1 MRSPKNVLES
11 LTSKAANKD
20 YHYQRL
26 YRNLYNPAFFL
37 LAYERIQAKPG
48 NMTAGSDGKT
58 IDGMSMKRIEA
69 LIQKLKDFSYQ
80 PKPAR
85 RTYIPKANGKTRP
98 LGIPSFDDKL
108 VQEVVRMILES
119 IYDPT
124 FCATSHGFRPKR
136 SCHTALQHIKRNYT
150 GVKWFVE
157 GDIKGCFDH
166 VDHHVLVQILRRRI
180 ADEHFIGLIWKF
192 LKAGYMENWVYYNTY
207 SGTPQGSL
215 ISPILANIYLNELDV
230 FMAEYAK
237 TFNRGTKRKINPA
250 YKKPLDVRR
259 GKQAWLKRNGAKISE
274 EERREVMAQIQ
285 ELNIQLRSIPY
296 SDPMDTEYKR
306 VVYVRY
312 ADDFL
317 IGVIG
322 SKEDAK
328 QVKSDVGA
336 FIRERLHLEMSPE
349 KTLITHGNDLARFL
363 GYLITI
369 SQDRNCIRTSK
380 GAVQRIYSGKVKLYI
395 PKEKWLNRLISYGTL
410 KISYDKA
417 HGNKEVWEP
426 VRRPGLIRLDDIEI
440 LNQYNAEVR
449 GMYNYY
455 RLANNATVLNSFL
468 YVMKFSMYKT
478 FAGKYRTSMRK
489 IIRKYCHNGDFTVSY
504 PTKGRTK
511 SVVFY
516 NQGMRRNGRV
526 AVTENPDIIG
536 RANENRRYTSLTDR
550 LEGHVCEFCGAETE
564 DIEIHHVRKLKDLSG
579 KAEWERHMIARKRK
593 TMALCHPCHVKLHN
607 GKLD

>member
-1 MRSPKNVLES
+1 MRSPQNVLES
-11 LTSKAANKD
+11 LKSKATNTN

-26 YRNLYNPAFFL
+26 YRNLYNPEFYL
-37 LAYERIQAKPG
+37 LAYQRIQAKQG
-48 NMTAGSDGKT
+48 NMTAGADGKT
-58 IDGMSMKRIEA
+58 IDGMGMKRIEN
-69 LIQKLKDFSYQ
+69 LIEKLRDFSYQ

-108 VQEVVRMILES
+108 VQEVVRLILES
-119 IYDPT
+119 IYEST
-124 FCATSHGFRPKR
+124 FCNTSHGFRPKR

-157 GDIKGCFDH
+157 GDIKGCFDN

-192 LKAGYMENWVYYNTY
+192 LKAGYMENWVYHNTY

-230 FMAEYAK
+230 FMANYAQ
-237 TFNRGTKRKINPA
+237 TFNRGTKRTINPA

-259 GKQAWLKRNGAKISE
+259 GKQEWLKRNETKISE
-274 EERREVMAQIQ
+274 EKRREVTAQIQ
-285 ELNIQLRSIPY
+285 EINQYLRTIPY
-296 SDPMDTEYKR
+296 GDPMDNEYR
-306 VVYVRY
+306 RIVYVRY

-328 QVKSDVGA
+328 QVKADVGA
-336 FIRERLHLEMSPE
+336 FISENLHLEMSAE
-349 KTLITHGNDLARFL
+349 KTLITHGNDFAHFL
-363 GYLITI
+363 GYEITA
-369 SQDRNCIRTSK
+369 SSEQNSTRMKTGYTKRSYT
-380 GAVQRIYSGKVKLYI
+380 GRIKLYV
-395 PKEKWLNRLISYGTL
+395 PKEKWLNRLLSYGAL
-410 KISYDKA
+410 KINLVE
-417 HGNKEVWEP
+417 GKEVWEP
-426 VRRPGLIRLDDIEI
+426 TRRPGLIRLDDIEI

-449 GMYNYY
+449 GLYNYY
-455 RLANNATVLNSFL
+455 RLAHNVSVLNSFL

-489 IIRKYCHNGDFTVSY
+489 VIRRYIQNGDFTVSY
-504 PTKGRTK
+504 PTKKGTK
-511 SVVFY
+511 SIVFY
-516 NQGMRRNGRV
+516 NQGMRYNDKIV
-526 AVTENPDIIG
+526 AMENPDVIG
-536 RANENRRYTSLTDR
+536 RANENRRYTSLIDR
-550 LEGHVCEFCGAETE
+550 LKGKTCEWCKAETE

-593 TMALCHPCHVKLHN
+593 TLALCHDCHVKLHN

>member
-1 MRSPKNVLES
+1 MRNPKNVLES

-119 IYDPT
+119 IYEPT
-124 FCATSHGFRPKR
+124 FHVTSHGFRPKR
-136 SCHTALQHIKRNYT
+136 SCHTALQYIKRNYT

-157 GDIKGCFDH
+157 GDIKGCFDN

-230 FMAEYAK
+230 FMAEYSK
-237 TFNRGTKRKINPA
+237 SFNCGTKRKINPA

-259 GKQAWLKRNGAKISE
+259 GKQEWLKRNEAKISE
-274 EERREVMAQIQ
+274 EKRREVMAQIQ
-285 ELNIQLRSIPY
+285 ELNSRLRSIPY
-296 SDPMDTEYKR
+296 SDPMDTEYRR

-322 SKEDAK
+322 SKEDAR

-336 FIRERLHLEMSPE
+336 FIKEHLHLEMSPE
-349 KTLITHGNDLARFL
+349 KTLITHGSDFAHFL
-363 GYLITI
+363 GYLITV
-369 SQDRNCIRTSK
+369 SREQNSTRTRT
-380 GAVQRIYSGKVKLYI
+380 GFTRRTYVGKVKLYV
-395 PKEKWLNRLISYGTL
+395 PKEKWLNRLLSYGAL
-410 KISYDKA
+410 KISYDKP

-489 IIRKYCHNGDFTVSY
+489 IIRKYCRNGDFTVSY
-504 PTKGRTK
+504 STKSGTK

-516 NQGMRRNGRV
+516 NQGMRHNDKV
-526 AVTENPDIIG
+526 VVTENPDIIG
-536 RANENRRYTSLTDR
+536 RANENRRYTRLTDR
-550 LEGHVCEFCGAETE
+550 LQGHVCEFCGAETE

-579 KAEWERHMIARKRK
+579 KAEWERQMIARKRK
-593 TMALCHPCHVKLHN
+593 TLALCHSCHVKLHN